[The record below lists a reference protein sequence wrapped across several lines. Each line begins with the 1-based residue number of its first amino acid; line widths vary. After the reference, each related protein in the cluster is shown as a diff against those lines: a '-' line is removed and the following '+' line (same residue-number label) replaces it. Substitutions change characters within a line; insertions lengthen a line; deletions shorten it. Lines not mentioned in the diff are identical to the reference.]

1 MFRRRNIHDAS
12 THRGAVF
19 RATRGCQTRRKRLSC
34 AGDCN
39 AVEDGMK
46 DTPELGVPALE
57 DVSIETL
64 RTALARGWRDL
75 VRAPGYA
82 LVFGGFYVLA
92 GWAITWITLQ
102 TGTTFWLVLA
112 AIGFPL
118 LGPFA
123 AVGFYEVS
131 RRLERGDPLVSSDIF
146 GVVLH
151 QSRRQLPS
159 ICAIIIMVFLFW
171 FFIAH
176 MIFALFLG
184 LSTMT
189 NVSSSF
195 DVYLTANGLMMLGVG
210 SVVGAL
216 FAILLFN
223 ITVIALPLLLDREVD
238 FVTAMITSFQY
249 VMRNPVIMLGWG
261 AFVAIVTFLALIP
274 GFLGLLIALPLL
286 GHATWHI
293 YDQVRS
299 PPLVSQAA

>member
-1 MFRRRNIHDAS
+1 MR
-12 THRGAVF
+12 
-19 RATRGCQTRRKRLSC
+19 
-34 AGDCN
+34 
-39 AVEDGMK
+39 E
-46 DTPELGVPALE
+46 TPELGVPTLE
-57 DVSIETL
+57 PVSVDTL
-64 RTALARGWRDL
+64 RTALKRGWSDL

-82 LVFGGFYVLA
+82 LVFAGFYVLA
-92 GWAITWITLQ
+92 GWFISWITLR
-102 TGTTFWLVLA
+102 TGTTYWLVLA

-118 LGPFA
+118 IGPFA

-189 NVSSSF
+189 NVSSSL
-195 DVYLTANGLMMLGVG
+195 DVYLSTNGLMMLTVG
-210 SVVGAL
+210 SIVGAL

-249 VMRNPVIMLGWG
+249 VLQNPVVMLGWG
-261 AFVAIVTFLALIP
+261 LFIAVVTFLALIP

-286 GHATWHI
+286 GHATWHL
-293 YDQVRS
+293 YDQVRR
-299 PPLVSQAA
+299 PPMTV